1 MSEEMDHRIER
12 PWWRSR
18 RVAIASGAITGLVL
32 VGVLAVA
39 WIGSLRS
46 SVRVP
51 AASVTIDMAQAGV
64 FHDSA
69 VLRAKAAPK
78 DVVYLDTLEGG
89 QVADVLAH
97 AGDVVAAG
105 TPLVRFRNTE
115 LELDVLDRVGRLVE
129 SITQLQTYEK
139 TLEDT
144 RLANAKAE
152 EDIAY
157 NIVRLTRSAARRD
170 DLAASGVIPAELHEQ
185 IHDELDYDRR
195 LEPLQV
201 DSDRRQDVLRR
212 RQLPEI
218 HAELANLR
226 QSLAITRAKLDD
238 LTVRAPVAGRLT
250 DMDLHAGQIKNRGDQ
265 LGQIV
270 PNTGFTLK
278 AQVDE
283 YYLDRVRIGQTGDVD
298 LQGKTYP
305 LSVIRVDPEVKD
317 TTFEVEL
324 AFTGQQ
330 PANLLPGQAFDGRL
344 SLGGDQ
350 PAIVL
355 PAGAFLEKSG
365 GDWVFVVEP
374 NGRRADR
381 RSIRI
386 GRRNA
391 DQVEVLSGLKPGE
404 RVITSDYT
412 GFEKVDRV
420 DLKP

>member
-18 RVAIASGAITGLVL
+18 RVAIAGGVIAALVV
-32 VGVLAVA
+32 VGVFAIVWLD
-39 WIGSLRS
+39 GLRS
-46 SVRVP
+46 SVRV
-51 AASVTIDMAQAGV
+51 AASSVTIDTARAGV

-69 VLRAKAAPK
+69 VLRAKATPK
-78 DVVYLDTLEGG
+78 DAVYLDTLEGG
-89 QVADVLAH
+89 QVAAVLAH
-97 AGDVVAAG
+97 AGDMVAAG
-105 TPLVRFRNTE
+105 TALVRFRNTE

-139 TLEDT
+139 QLEDT

-152 EDIAY
+152 QDIAY
-157 NIVRLTRSAARRD
+157 NIVRLSRSAARRD
-170 DLAASGVIPAELHEQ
+170 ELAASGVLPAEMHEQ

-195 LEPLQV
+195 LQPLQV
-201 DSDRRQDVLRR
+201 DSDRRQDALRT

-218 HAELANLR
+218 HTELANLR

-238 LTVRAPVAGRLT
+238 LVVRAPVAGRLT

-270 PNTGFTLK
+270 PDTGFTLK
-278 AQVDE
+278 ARVDE
-283 YYLDRVRIGQTGDVD
+283 YYLDRVRVGQTGDVEA
-298 LQGKTYP
+298 QGRTYP

-324 AFTGQQ
+324 AFTGPQ

-350 PAIVL
+350 PAIIL

-381 RSIRI
+381 RRIRI

-391 DQVEVLSGLKPGE
+391 DQVEVLAGLKPGE

>member
-1 MSEEMDHRIER
+1 MSEAMDQRIER

-18 RVAIASGAITGLVL
+18 RMAVAGLSIAA
-32 VGVLAVA
+32 VGLAVA
-39 WIGSLRS
+39 LLASWLGGMRA

-51 AASVTIDMAQAGV
+51 LAGVTIDTARAGV

-69 VLRAKAAPK
+69 VLRAKASPK

-89 QVADVLAH
+89 QVEAVLAH
-97 AGDVVAAG
+97 AGDAVAAG
-105 TPLVRFRNTE
+105 APLVRFRNTE
-115 LELDVLDRVGRLVE
+115 LELDVLEREGRLVE

-139 TLEDT
+139 QLEDT

-152 EDIAY
+152 QDIAY
-157 NIVRLTRSAARRD
+157 NIVRLSRSAARRD
-170 DLAASGVIPAELHEQ
+170 DLAASGILPAEVHEQ

-195 LEPLQV
+195 LQPLQT
-201 DSDRRQDVLRR
+201 DSDRRQDLLRT
-212 RQLPEI
+212 RQLPQI
-218 HAELANLR
+218 HGELANLR
-226 QSLAITRAKLDD
+226 QSLTITRAKLGD

-250 DMDLHAGQIKNRGDQ
+250 DMDLHAGQIKNRGDR

-270 PNTGFTLK
+270 PDTGFTLK

-283 YYLDRVRIGQTGDVD
+283 YYLDRVHIGQTGQVEA
-298 LQGKTYP
+298 QGRTWP
-305 LSVIRVDPEVKD
+305 LHVIRVDPEVKD
-317 TTFEVEL
+317 ATFEVEL
-324 AFTGQQ
+324 AFTGPQ
-330 PANLLPGQAFDGRL
+330 PPGLLPGQAFDGRL

-350 PAIVL
+350 PAIIL
-355 PAGAFLEKSG
+355 PAGAFLEKTG
-365 GDWVFVVEP
+365 GDWVMVVEP

-381 RSIRI
+381 RRIRI

-391 DQVEVLSGLKPGE
+391 DQVEVLSGLKAGE

>member
-18 RVAIASGAITGLVL
+18 RVAVAGGVIAALVV
-32 VGVLAVA
+32 VGVLGVG
-39 WIGSLRS
+39 WLDGLRS
-46 SVRVP
+46 SVRI
-51 AASVTIDMAQAGV
+51 AASSVTIDTAQAGV

-78 DVVYLDTLEGG
+78 DLVYLDTLEGG
-89 QVADVLAH
+89 QVAQVLAH
-97 AGDVVAAG
+97 AGDMVAAG
-105 TPLVRFRNTE
+105 TALVRFRNTE

-139 TLEDT
+139 QLEDT

-152 EDIAY
+152 QDIAY

-170 DLAASGVIPAELHEQ
+170 DLAASGVIPAEMHEQ

-195 LEPLQV
+195 LQPLQV
-201 DSDRRQDVLRR
+201 DSDRRQDALRT

-218 HAELANLR
+218 HTELANLR

-238 LTVRAPVAGRLT
+238 LIVRAPVAGRLT
-250 DMDLHAGQIKNRGDQ
+250 DMDLHTGQIKNRGDQ

-270 PNTGFTLK
+270 PDTGFTLK

-283 YYLDRVRIGQTGDVD
+283 YYLDRVRIGQTGDVEA
-298 LQGKTYP
+298 QGKTYP

-317 TTFEVEL
+317 ATFEVEL
-324 AFTGQQ
+324 AFTGPQ

-350 PAIVL
+350 PAIIL

-374 NGRRADR
+374 NGRHADR
-381 RSIRI
+381 RSIKI

-391 DQVEVLSGLKPGE
+391 DQVEVLAGLKPGE

-420 DLKP
+420 DLNP

>member
-1 MSEEMDHRIER
+1 MSEEMDQAIER

-18 RVAIASGAITGLVL
+18 RVMVACAVTAGLAL
-32 VGVLAVA
+32 VGTSMMVWLGGV
-39 WIGSLRS
+39 RS

-51 AASVTIDMAQAGV
+51 AASVTIDTAEAGV

-69 VLRAKAAPK
+69 VLRAKATPK
-78 DVVYLDTLEGG
+78 DAVYLDTLEGG
-89 QVADVLAH
+89 QVAAVLAH
-97 AGDVVAAG
+97 AGDMVVAGA
-105 TPLVRFRNTE
+105 PLVRFRNTE

-139 TLEDT
+139 QLEDT

-170 DLAASGVIPAELHEQ
+170 DLAASGVIPAEMHEQ

-195 LEPLQV
+195 LQPLQV
-201 DSDRRQDVLRR
+201 DSNRRQEALRR

-218 HAELANLR
+218 QTELVNLR
-226 QSLAITRAKLDD
+226 QSLAITRSKLDD

-250 DMDLHAGQIKNRGDQ
+250 DMDLHTGQIKNRGDQ
-265 LGQIV
+265 LGEIV
-270 PNTGFTLK
+270 PDTGFTLK

-283 YYLDRVRIGQTGDVD
+283 YYLDRVRIGQTGDVEA
-298 LQGKTYP
+298 QGKTYP

-317 TTFEVEL
+317 ATFEVEM
-324 AFTGQQ
+324 AFTGPQ
-330 PANLLPGQAFDGRL
+330 PPDLLPGQAFEGRV

-355 PAGAFLEKSG
+355 PAGGFLEKSG
-365 GDWVFVVEP
+365 GDYVFVVEP
-374 NGRRADR
+374 NGRHADR
-381 RSIRI
+381 RRIKI

-391 DQVEVLSGLKPGE
+391 DQVEVLAGLKPGE

-412 GFEKVDRV
+412 GLEKVDRV

>member
-12 PWWRSR
+12 TWWRSR
-18 RVAIASGAITGLVL
+18 RVAVAAGVIAA
-32 VGVLAVA
+32 LAVA
-39 WIGSLRS
+39 GVLGVAWLDGLRS
-46 SVRVP
+46 SVRV
-51 AASVTIDMAQAGV
+51 AASSVTVDTAEAGV

-89 QVADVLAH
+89 QVAQVLAH
-97 AGDVVAAG
+97 AGDMVAAG
-105 TPLVRFRNTE
+105 APLVRFRNTE

-139 TLEDT
+139 QLEDT

-152 EDIAY
+152 QDIAY
-157 NIVRLTRSAARRD
+157 NITRLTRSAARRD

-195 LEPLQV
+195 LQPLQV
-201 DSDRRQDVLRR
+201 DSDHRQDALRT

-218 HAELANLR
+218 HTELGNLQ
-226 QSLAITRAKLDD
+226 QSLVITRAKLDD

-250 DMDLHAGQIKNRGDQ
+250 AMDLHAGQIKNRGDQ

-270 PNTGFTLK
+270 PDTGFTLK

-283 YYLDRVRIGQTGDVD
+283 YYLDRVRVGQTGDVES
-298 LQGKTYP
+298 QGKTYP

-317 TTFEVEL
+317 ATFEVEL
-324 AFTGQQ
+324 AFTGPQ
-330 PANLLPGQAFDGRL
+330 PPNLLPGQAFDGRL

-350 PAIVL
+350 PAIIL

-365 GDWVFVVEP
+365 GDFVFVVEP

-381 RSIRI
+381 RRIRI

-391 DQVEVLSGLKPGE
+391 DQVEVLAGLKPGE

-412 GFEKVDRV
+412 GFEKLDRV
-420 DLKP
+420 DLTL